1 MEPQKPHGGLRF
13 GMQIPPCHE
22 MLVESLCFSYW
33 PGLGGQCSLRV
44 WFLDRGLREDTPQ
57 HTAPRGVCG
66 AARSPKVSSIN
77 DTKFTVTL
85 GTRANRNA
93 G

>member
-1 MEPQKPHGGLRF
+1 MVACDLGCRFLLAMRCSSSHFASHIGL
-13 GMQIPPCHE
+13 
-22 MLVESLCFSYW
+22 VW
-33 PGLGGQCSLRV
+33 GGQCSLRV